1 MRAFVNALPLVA
13 AFLIPAA
20 GLAIASRRERAHQE
34 RVRADAYAD
43 RKDLQ

>member
-20 GLAIASRRERAHQE
+20 GMTIATRRERAHQE
-34 RVRADAYAD
+34 RMRREAYAD
-43 RKDLQ
+43 REDLQ